1 MSETL
6 IQTVDLGSIIGPQGP
21 EGPPG
26 KNGDSLE
33 FKWCGTKL
41 GIRIKGQE
49 QYTYVD
55 LKGTPGTPGRQG
67 EKGEKGEKGENGK
80 SLEFKW
86 CGTKLGIKI
95 EGECRYTYVDL
106 KGPQG
111 NPGIIGPPGKQG
123 KEGKRGP
130 QGKSLEFK
138 WNGTELGIRI
148 QGENDFMF
156 IDLQGPPGPEGP
168 KGTTHWCDLEGIPS
182 TFPPNEHT
190 HPIPEIDLSNY
201 YKKNEFEI
209 NPIGNTPVKR
219 DSHGGI
225 HAEKLTTNV
234 ADVTH
239 FDGGIVFRTSNV
251 EGSNDL
257 KVCNN
262 PTAFKA
268 WLNLGVKKITEDVSF
283 TTDSYGS
290 HQSNYTIIFNTDIT
304 NYSYLQISGIGFKTF
319 VVIPKTEGYTKL
331 NDSNGPDSVA
341 IFIPISNGFL
351 VNKNGIIS
359 VNKIV
364 GIKYIEA

>member
-67 EKGEKGEKGENGK
+67 EKGENGK

-106 KGPQG
+106 QGPQG

-138 WNGTELGIRI
+138 WNGTELGIRV
-148 QGENDFMF
+148 QGESDFMF

-168 KGTTHWCDLEGIPS
+168 KGTTHWCDLEGIPEI
-182 TFPPNEHT
+182 FPPKEHN
-190 HPIPEIDLSNY
+190 HNNIY
-201 YKKNEFEI
+201 YTKNEI
-209 NPIGNTPVKR
+209 KNMLN
-219 DSHGGI
+219 
-225 HAEKLTTNV
+225 EKFNKSGETQ
-234 ADVTH
+234 
-239 FDGGIVFRTSNV
+239 
-251 EGSNDL
+251 
-257 KVCNN
+257 
-262 PTAFKA
+262 
-268 WLNLGVKKITEDVSF
+268 LNLNGYVIT
-283 TTDSYGS
+283 
-290 HQSNYTIIFNTDIT
+290 
-304 NYSYLQISGIGFKTF
+304 
-319 VVIPKTEGYTKL
+319 VVE
-331 NDSNGPDSVA
+331 
-341 IFIPISNGFL
+341 
-351 VNKNGIIS
+351 
-359 VNKIV
+359 
-364 GIKYIEA
+364 E

>member
-1 MSETL
+1 MNETL

-55 LKGTPGTPGRQG
+55 LKGTPGTPGRQ
-67 EKGEKGEKGENGK
+67 GEKGEKGENGK

-138 WNGTELGIRI
+138 WNGTELGIRV

-168 KGTTHWCDLEGIPS
+168 KGTTHWCDLEGIPEI
-182 TFPPNEHT
+182 FPPKEHN
-190 HPIPEIDLSNY
+190 HNNIY
-201 YKKNEFEI
+201 YTKNEI
-209 NPIGNTPVKR
+209 KNMLN
-219 DSHGGI
+219 
-225 HAEKLTTNV
+225 EKFNKYGETQ
-234 ADVTH
+234 
-239 FDGGIVFRTSNV
+239 
-251 EGSNDL
+251 
-257 KVCNN
+257 
-262 PTAFKA
+262 
-268 WLNLGVKKITEDVSF
+268 LNLNGYVIT
-283 TTDSYGS
+283 
-290 HQSNYTIIFNTDIT
+290 
-304 NYSYLQISGIGFKTF
+304 
-319 VVIPKTEGYTKL
+319 VVE
-331 NDSNGPDSVA
+331 
-341 IFIPISNGFL
+341 
-351 VNKNGIIS
+351 
-359 VNKIV
+359 
-364 GIKYIEA
+364 E